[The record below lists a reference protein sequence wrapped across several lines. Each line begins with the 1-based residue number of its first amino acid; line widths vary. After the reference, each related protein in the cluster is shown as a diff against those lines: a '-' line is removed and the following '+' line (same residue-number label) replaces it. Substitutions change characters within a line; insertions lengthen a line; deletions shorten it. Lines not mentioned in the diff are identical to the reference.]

1 MNNNVIKLTAEEIE
15 SLKKLSDSYSRI
27 TAEFGQIKIEKIL
40 LKAQLSRLE
49 ELETSLTVEY
59 LSVQSTEQQ
68 LATEIQKKYGD
79 GEVNLETGE
88 FIPVSV
94 NV

>member
-1 MNNNVIKLTAEEIE
+1 MNNNVIKLTVEEIE

-49 ELETSLTVEY
+49 ELETNLTDEY

-68 LATEIQKKYGD
+68 FATEIQKKYGD